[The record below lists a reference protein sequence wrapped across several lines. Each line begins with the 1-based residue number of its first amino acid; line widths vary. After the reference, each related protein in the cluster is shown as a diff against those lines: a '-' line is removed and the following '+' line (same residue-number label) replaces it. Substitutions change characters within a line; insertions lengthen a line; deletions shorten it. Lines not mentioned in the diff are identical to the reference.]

1 MYLQTPTTHKEWK
14 DVANKFFT
22 RWNFPNCLG
31 AIDGKH
37 IEIKAP
43 PDSGSYYY
51 NYKGRYSI
59 ILLAICDA
67 NSEFIYVDVGRNGRV
82 SDGGVWDDSTL
93 SSWITNDTAGL
104 PPDTKLPGSDR
115 TLPYV
120 FVADDAFPLQR
131 HIMKPFPHAHQSRT
145 ERIFS
150 YRLSRARRTVENAFG
165 MLANRFRVFLTPIHL
180 APEKVETIVLSCTAL
195 HNFLRRDQVAKYTQ
209 HEGSLEHEDVS
220 LRTVV
225 PGSWRDI
232 QQVTGLQTV
241 GLIKSTVEGKRV
253 RNEYVKYFSQEG
265 ALHWQDIMIP
275 QY

>member
-1 MYLQTPTTHKEWK
+1 ME
-14 DVANKFFT
+14 FS
-22 RWNFPNCLG
+22 CLG

-59 ILLAICDA
+59 VLLAISDA
-67 NSEFIYVDVGRNGRV
+67 NSEFIYVDVGTNGRV

-93 SSWITNDTAGL
+93 STWITNYTAGL
-104 PPDTKLPGSDR
+104 PPDTKLPGSDLCSWQ
-115 TLPYV
+115 T
-120 FVADDAFPLQR
+120 
-131 HIMKPFPHAHQSRT
+131 IMKPFPHAHQSRM

-195 HNFLRRDQVAKYTQ
+195 HNFLRRDQVAKYIQ

-225 PGSWRDI
+225 PGVWRDI
-232 QQVTGLQTV
+232 QQVTGLQRV
-241 GLIKSTVEGKRV
+241 GINSTVEGKHV
-253 RNEYVKYFSQEG
+253 RNEYVKYFNQEG
-265 ALHWQDIMIP
+265 ALHWQDTMIP